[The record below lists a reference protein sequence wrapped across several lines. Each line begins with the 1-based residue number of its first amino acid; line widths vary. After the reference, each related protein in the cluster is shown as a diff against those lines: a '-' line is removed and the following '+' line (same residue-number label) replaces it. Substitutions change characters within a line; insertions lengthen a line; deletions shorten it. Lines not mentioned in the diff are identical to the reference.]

1 MKYFSLL
8 LTTCLVFFL
17 FPKSVHSAITL
28 NISNLE
34 KGENSFSLDAT
45 LSGISSSA
53 NCYVQVV
60 ITAPGSPHYFGQTWS
75 PKGEWFKY
83 ISSPAKE
90 YIVENFVKLEND
102 QTTKIIFNTD
112 PNDEDYKGPGEYLV
126 KLNRYTGSSSS
137 PAGDSN
143 SLTMNITDP
152 TPTSDP
158 TIIIT
163 ETPTN
168 TPTSTTTP
176 TNTPTNTSTPTPVK
190 TPTKTPTP
198 TPTPVK
204 TFTPTVIKTPTPT
217 KNYVIAIK
225 TTPTTS
231 PSTFSAILGESTDS
245 ASLSAAMVVNIEI
258 TPTPKNIV
266 SKPKNH
272 KTPFFIGL
280 FLAVSSSALLY
291 FRHRK
296 D

>member
-17 FPKSVHSAITL
+17 FPKSAHSAITL

-34 KGENSFSLDAT
+34 KGESNFSLDAT
-45 LSGISSSA
+45 LSGISSSSS
-53 NCYVQVV
+53 CYVQVV

-90 YIVENFVKLEND
+90 YIVENFIKLEND

-112 PNDEDYKGPGEYLV
+112 PDDEDYKGPGEYLV
-126 KLNRYTGSSSS
+126 KLNRYTGGSTSS
-137 PAGDSN
+137 AGDSN
-143 SLTMNITDP
+143 SLTMNIADP

-158 TIIIT
+158 TTIIT

-176 TNTPTNTSTPTPVK
+176 TNTPTNTSTPTPVR

-198 TPTPVK
+198 TPTPTTKLK
-204 TFTPTVIKTPTPT
+204 TTTPT
-217 KNYVIAIK
+217 KTPVIAIK
-225 TTPTTS
+225 TTPSNLLST
-231 PSTFSAILGESTDS
+231 PSTILGESTDS
-245 ASLSAAMVVNIEI
+245 ASLSADMVVNIEI
-258 TPTPKNIV
+258 TPTPENIIN
-266 SKPKNH
+266 KPKNY